1 MDQSNIEPGEVVDL
15 PSDTNECQNDA
26 ETLDENQEN
35 GGDILFFED
44 VKPQTNGNESADTVN
59 TGSTPAD
66 SDCLVRLVFRDSS
79 IFDECH
85 TLIGKCVRDALFEMK
100 KAINVIVNKAE
111 NSINIYEI
119 SANENDE
126 NQFMVDTLPTE
137 CTNEAEIPD
146 YNSVAIGVLDN
157 VIEKDDDAD
166 DDSKQRGS
174 GAGNCWNC
182 GGDHTIKDCKE
193 KRDPVAINARKQMF
207 AQKSKVERYHLDAE
221 QKYSHLVP
229 GRISNSLREALG
241 LRRHELPLYIY
252 KMRLYGYPE
261 GWLEEAKINHSGLTM
276 IHSEVTNI
284 PVSISDSFFGNNKIT
299 FFMWKTFR
307 NDPMLTL
314 TMRTVKR
321 IKQLMMHPSS
331 LNIPALMLPY
341 RPASLM

>member
-1 MDQSNIEPGEVVDL
+1 MEAMEQSNIEPGEL
-15 PSDTNECQNDA
+15 MDTANTISECQMEADTSNDN
-26 ETLDENQEN
+26 LEN

-44 VKPQTNGNESADTVN
+44 VKPQTNGNECTDNDNTDAKSA
-59 TGSTPAD
+59 PAD
-66 SDCLVRLVFRDSS
+66 ADADCLVRLVFRDSS

-111 NSINIYEI
+111 NSINVYEI

-137 CTNEAEIPD
+137 CTNETEIPD
-146 YNSVAIGVLDN
+146 YNSGECGLLDN
-157 VIEKDDDAD
+157 VIEDAKDAD
-166 DDSKQRGS
+166 GDENAKQKSGGG

-193 KRDPVAINARKQMF
+193 KRDQAAINARKQMF
-207 AQKSKVERYHLDAE
+207 AQKTKVERYHLEAE

-229 GRISNSLREALG
+229 GRISSSLREALG

-276 IHSEVTNI
+276 IHSEVTRVHLAFDFIQRTQFKLNLYLI
-284 PVSISDSFFGNNKIT
+284 IISETD
-299 FFMWKTFR
+299 
-307 NDPMLTL
+307 
-314 TMRTVKR
+314 
-321 IKQLMMHPSS
+321 Q
-331 LNIPALMLPY
+331 Y
-341 RPASLM
+341 